1 MHIRRCSESG
11 CLVYTLGIADA
22 SRYSCYA
29 AHPLLIRWSMHRYAF
44 RVRFIQPFRSYNLLS
59 RSSAGHAPRTR
70 PLLVQ
75 LGGEFLQLPSA
86 QISNHSPRKRKSCRL
101 TSSRLLG
108 FSKPLACSSLN
119 TWIPGPV
126 LSNAVGLLPTKPDE
140 AEGSWP
146 RSEGLLVFAGWGWM
160 VNSRGRR
167 VSGVATGR

>member
-1 MHIRRCSESG
+1 MSCSF
-11 CLVYTLGIADA
+11 
-22 SRYSCYA
+22 
-29 AHPLLIRWSMHRYAF
+29 HRYASL
-44 RVRFIQPFRSYNLLS
+44 VRFIQPFRSYNLLS
-59 RSSAGHAPRTR
+59 RSSADHAPRTR

-75 LGGEFLQLPSA
+75 LGGEFLQLRNA
-86 QISNHSPRKRKSCRL
+86 QISHYSRRERKNHRL

-108 FSKPLACSSLN
+108 FSNPLACSSLN

-160 VNSRGRR
+160 VNSKGKMGQRSSDREMSLSVRCSLSSGMMIRR
-167 VSGVATGR
+167 TV